1 MTLLAKIHQVRQA
14 KLAVVKT
21 GEIKGGKN
29 TMMFASYA
37 DIWSA
42 LHPVLD
48 EAGISVGWEGSE
60 ISMLE
65 GGREKVRMV
74 MAVSDG
80 NEVERVTWEMLIPEP
95 ILNSYG
101 SSVTNNAQRTAN
113 ASSYCKRLGLLHMFG
128 VAAGNED
135 DVERMTPQG
144 DQSNIPG
151 LVRVTPSTQWPDLI
165 HGGWE
170 NVETP
175 TFEGMLIDH
184 ATEDGKA
191 LSKMMRGYPDHPGL
205 VAWAHDRLMA
215 KMQANKLYWEDI
227 QPADAPDLIQNCTG
241 AHLMAANLILAEKL
255 KSAES

>member
-1 MTLLAKIHQVRQA
+1 MNLLAKIHQVRQA

-21 GEIKGGKN
+21 GEIKSKN
-29 TMMFASYA
+29 GLILFASYA

-48 EAGISVGWEGSE
+48 TAGISVGWEGSE
-60 ISMLE
+60 ISMLD

-74 MAVSDG
+74 MAVTDG

-113 ASSYCKRLGLLHMFG
+113 ASSYCKRLGLLHFFG
-128 VAAGNED
+128 IAAGNED

-175 TFEGMLIDH
+175 TFEGMLAAH
-184 ATEDGKA
+184 ASEDGKA
-191 LSKMMRGYPDHPGL
+191 LSRMLRGYPDHPGL
-205 VAWAHDRLMA
+205 VAWAHDRLVSKMA
-215 KMQANKLYWEDI
+215 ANDLQWSDI
-227 QPADAPDLIQNCTG
+227 QPADAPDQILNCTG
-241 AHLMAANLILAEKL
+241 PMLVAANVNLNAKL
-255 KSAES
+255 KNTES